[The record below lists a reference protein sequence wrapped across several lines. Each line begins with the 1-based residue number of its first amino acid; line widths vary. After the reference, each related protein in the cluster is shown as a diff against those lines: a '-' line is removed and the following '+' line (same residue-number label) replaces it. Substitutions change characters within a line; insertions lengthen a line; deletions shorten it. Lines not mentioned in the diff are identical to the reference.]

1 MKLTILFT
9 IASKIKY
16 FGINLTKD
24 MKDLY
29 TENYKALLKLTK
41 DTNKTQTNKDTNKLP
56 VD

>member
-1 MKLTILFT
+1 
-9 IASKIKY
+9 
-16 FGINLTKD
+16 